1 MDRGPRTGHNR
12 TMHPDSPFRTPRLH
26 PGPQDARRAG
36 RPAGN
41 RAAALLLAAGAV
53 TVVAACSGGDRA
65 AVEAR
70 REAREQAGCATV
82 DTSALVGQAVA
93 QFIATTEPKPLRFLY
108 MSGTD
113 SMLPDGGVRALQDKG
128 PTYLWPA
135 DAKQQPIVR
144 KRLSDA
150 GPWNA
155 LLVTYRGTVPSGV
168 ATGEGVRVRLGGHW
182 IGHDDDG
189 KSLPPKAATFE
200 CRSVGDSA
208 HVWRMTGMAEEQ
220 SA

>member
-1 MDRGPRTGHNR
+1 
-12 TMHPDSPFRTPRLH
+12 MHPFPRFRSSAPARSPH
-26 PGPQDARRAG
+26 VARRPRRDGAARLPLLG
-36 RPAGN
+36 AAIG
-41 RAAALLLAAGAV
+41 AAA
-53 TVVAACSGGDRA
+53 VVSACSGGDRA

-70 REAREQAGCATV
+70 RDARAQAGCATV
-82 DTSALVGQAVA
+82 DTSALVGQAVT
-93 QFIATTEPKPLRFLY
+93 QYIASTQPKPLRFLY

-144 KRLSDA
+144 KRLDDA

-155 LLVTYRGTVPSGV
+155 LLVTYRGTVPGGAGSG
-168 ATGEGVRVRLGGHW
+168 ESVRVRLGGHW
-182 IGHDDDG
+182 IGHEDDG
-189 KSLPPKAATFE
+189 KSLAPKAATFE